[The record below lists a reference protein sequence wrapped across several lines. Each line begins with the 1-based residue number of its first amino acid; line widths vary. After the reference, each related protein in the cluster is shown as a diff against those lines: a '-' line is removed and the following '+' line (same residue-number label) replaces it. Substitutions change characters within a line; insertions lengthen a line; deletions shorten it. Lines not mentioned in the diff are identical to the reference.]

1 MAYELLK
8 EIWNQV
14 PLFKPQRRFSPHE
27 IYPVESFRRVMERE
41 RARTDRTGVAFSLV
55 VFRVD
60 SAKAGTAPSTLF
72 LTDFIR
78 NRVRLS
84 DEVGWF
90 DGKSLAALLPGTPV
104 EGAWIAADKIL
115 KAISDHVPPP
125 PCRVFTYPATG
136 SSRGSGPG
144 KVEQLEIPLADE
156 LETNFG
162 ANSTGVQD
170 EETVDGRI
178 ESVLSPPVL
187 PWKRMLDIL
196 GALAGL
202 ILLSPLFLLL
212 SIFIKAVSPGPVFF
226 KQKRVGYMGRTFT
239 LWKFRTM
246 KVDNETTTHRQ
257 HVCNLINGDDPMR
270 KLDEKKDP
278 RIIPLGRVL
287 RRSCLDELPQLI
299 NVLRGDM
306 SLVGPRPCLPYEAR
320 EYHLWQKRRFDTI
333 PGMTGLWQV
342 SGKNRTTFKEM
353 IRLDIAYVMRRS
365 PWLDGKIILK
375 TIPVIFLE
383 IADRLAK
390 RFAIMTTAAVPS
402 KVDDK

>member
-1 MAYELLK
+1 MAYNLLQ

-14 PLFKPQRRFSPHE
+14 PLFQPQRRDSPHE

-41 RARTDRTGVAFSLV
+41 RARTDRTGLAFSLV
-55 VFRVD
+55 VFRID
-60 SAKAGTAPSTLF
+60 GGKDNAAPSTPF
-72 LTDFIR
+72 LADFIR
-78 NRVRLS
+78 KRVRLG

-104 EGAWIAADKIL
+104 EGAWRFADKVL
-115 KAISDHVPPP
+115 EAISDYIQPP
-125 PCRVFTYPATG
+125 PCRVLSYPATG

-144 KVEQLEIPLADE
+144 KGEQLEIPQTEDLA
-156 LETNFG
+156 TNTG
-162 ANSTGVQD
+162 AKAAQVHDDG
-170 EETVDGRI
+170 TVGGRI

-187 PWKRMLDIL
+187 PWKRMLDLL

-212 SIFIKAVSPGPVFF
+212 AIFIKVVSPGPVFF
-226 KQKRVGYMGRTFT
+226 KQKRVGYLGKTFSM
-239 LWKFRTM
+239 WKFRTM
-246 KVDNETTTHRQ
+246 KAGNDSTTHHQ
-257 HVCNLINGDDPMR
+257 HISNLIHGDDPMR

-278 RIIPLGRVL
+278 RIIFLGRVL
-287 RRSCLDELPQLI
+287 RRSCVDELPQLI

-342 SGKNRTTFKEM
+342 NGKNRTTFKEM

-375 TIPVIFLE
+375 TIPVILVE
-383 IADRLAK
+383 IADRVAH
-390 RFAIMTTAAVPS
+390 RIAIMRMGAVPR
-402 KVDDK
+402 KVDSE

>member
-1 MAYELLK
+1 MAYELFK

-14 PLFKPQRRFSPHE
+14 PLFQPQRKFSHHE
-27 IYPVESFRRVMERE
+27 IYPAESFRRVMERE
-41 RARTDRTGVAFSLV
+41 RARTDRTGVAFSLA
-55 VFRVD
+55 VFRID
-60 SAKAGTAPSTLF
+60 SGKGDASSSIRF
-72 LTDFIR
+72 LADFIR
-78 NRVRLS
+78 SRVRLS

-90 DGKSLAALLPGTPV
+90 DEKSVAALLPGTPV
-104 EGAWIAADKIL
+104 EGAWKFADKVL
-115 KAISDHVPPP
+115 EAISDDIPPP

-144 KVEQLEIPLADE
+144 KVEQLEIPMADE
-156 LETNFG
+156 VAADTG
-162 ANSTGVQD
+162 AKASLLND
-170 EETVDGRI
+170 DETVDGRI

-202 ILLSPLFLLL
+202 ILLSPLFLFLT
-212 SIFIKAVSPGPVFF
+212 IFIKVVSPGPVFF
-226 KQKRVGYMGRTFT
+226 KQKRVGYMGKPFT

-246 KVDNETTTHRQ
+246 KADNDTATHQQ
-257 HVCNLINGDDPMR
+257 HVRNLIQGGDPMK
-270 KLDEKKDP
+270 KLDEKRDP

-287 RRSCLDELPQLI
+287 RRSCVDELPQLI
-299 NVLRGDM
+299 NVLRGEM

-320 EYHLWQKRRFDTI
+320 EYHLWQKRRFDTV

-365 PWLDGKIILK
+365 PWLDVRIILK

-383 IADRLAK
+383 IADRVAK
-390 RFAIMTTAAVPS
+390 RLSIMTTAAVPRKIDS
-402 KVDDK
+402 E

>member
-1 MAYELLK
+1 MAYNLLQ

-14 PLFKPQRRFSPHE
+14 PLFQPQRRVSPHE

-41 RARTDRTGVAFSLV
+41 RARTDRTGLPFSLV
-55 VFRVD
+55 VFRID
-60 SAKAGTAPSTLF
+60 SGKDDAGPSTLF
-72 LTDFIR
+72 LADFIR
-78 NRVRLS
+78 KRVRLG

-90 DGKSLAALLPGTPV
+90 DRKGLAALLPGTPV
-104 EGAWIAADKIL
+104 EGAYKFADKVL
-115 KAISDHVPPP
+115 EAISDYIPLP

-136 SSRGSGPG
+136 SSSGSDPG
-144 KVEQLEIPLADE
+144 KVEQLEIPLTEDLPTNTGARATMVNDDE
-156 LETNFG
+156 AL
-162 ANSTGVQD
+162 
-170 EETVDGRI
+170 DGRI

-212 SIFIKAVSPGPVFF
+212 AIFIKVVSPGPVFF
-226 KQKRVGYMGRTFT
+226 KQRRVGYLGKTFT
-239 LWKFRTM
+239 MWKFRTM
-246 KVDNETTTHRQ
+246 RADNDTTSHHQ

-287 RRSCLDELPQLI
+287 RRSCVDELPQLI

-342 SGKNRTTFKEM
+342 NGKNRTTFKEM

-375 TIPVIFLE
+375 TVPVIFLE
-383 IADRLAK
+383 IADRVAK
-390 RFAIMTTAAVPS
+390 RIGFMTTAAVPR
-402 KVDDK
+402 KVDNE